1 MLSWLLVGCALLRP
15 DSEHLSHQLEREL
28 LAQRL
33 RNDQLRAELAD
44 CDEPV
49 RPGLDTLHTELLQ
62 IFRGS
67 EVTVTRSTAGVSV
80 SIPGDLLFAPS
91 TTRVRA
97 EAAMPLDLL
106 AVALGVHPE
115 VLVQI
120 TGHTDDRSLGGALRT
135 NYIDNWGLSSARAA
149 SVARE
154 LVETYAVSA
163 ERLTIAGRGEQEP
176 VADNGTAEG
185 QAQNRRVV
193 VLLRAERL

>member
-1 MLSWLLVGCALLRP
+1 M
-15 DSEHLSHQLEREL
+15 
-28 LAQRL
+28 
-33 RNDQLRAELAD
+33 
-44 CDEPV
+44 
-49 RPGLDTLHTELLQ
+49 
-62 IFRGS
+62 
-67 EVTVTRSTAGVSV
+67 